1 MTPRFKLWLAL
12 GMTSALVIGFVGGR
26 LALTPGQPVA
36 AAAPALAAVQAVAPV
51 AAPEPTPEPEPEPD
65 PEPELLEARVS
76 AVAGDAE
83 VFLPVEGRWRRV
95 EVDQTLGPDAVLRTK
110 RGRVDLGIGSGI
122 DVSVGPAS
130 QFRLREL
137 SSRLSKVR
145 LEGGRVTASVDGKA
159 GPELLVQVSG
169 AEAEARTNDGAFA
182 MLRSENGQVTVA
194 SSRGSVRVSGAG
206 QEVVVDKGQQSEV
219 APGHS
224 PLAPGAIPGQ
234 VFIKLSQGQQRKL
247 KQRSTLVE
255 GQTARG
261 AVVSVNGIETATD
274 EGHFSVRVPLR
285 EGKNELEIV
294 ARDALGRESR
304 KRVRGIDVDSSPPVR
319 RGRVRW

>member
-1 MTPRFKLWLAL
+1 MRSRPKLWLAL
-12 GMTSALVIGFVGGR
+12 GMSSALVIGFWGGR
-26 LALTPGQPVA
+26 VIVTPGRPVA
-36 AAAPALAAVQAVAPV
+36 TPAPVLAAIQAPAPQAAPAP
-51 AAPEPTPEPEPEPD
+51 APEAE

-76 AVAGDAE
+76 AVVGDAE
-83 VFLPVEGRWRRV
+83 VFLPSEGRWRRV
-95 EVDQTLGPDAVLRTK
+95 EVDQTLGLDAVLRTK
-110 RGRVDLGIGSGI
+110 RGRVDLGIGTGI

-137 SSRLSKVR
+137 SSGLSRVR
-145 LEGGRVTASVDGKA
+145 LEGGRVTASVDGKD
-159 GPELLVQVSG
+159 GPELLVQVPG

-182 MLRSENGQVTVA
+182 MLRSESGQVTVA
-194 SSRGSVRVSGAG
+194 SSRGRVRVSAGG

-224 PLAPGAIPGQ
+224 PLMPGAIPGQ

-255 GQTARG
+255 GEIARG
-261 AVVSVNGIETATD
+261 ALVSVNGIEAPTAD
-274 EGHFSVRVPLR
+274 GRFSVRVPLR
-285 EGKNELEIV
+285 EGKNDLEIV

-304 KRVRGIDVDSSPPVR
+304 KRVRDIDVDSKPPVL

>member
-1 MTPRFKLWLAL
+1 MTARYKLWLAL
-12 GMTSALVIGFVGGR
+12 GMTTALAVGYLGGR
-26 LALTPGQPVA
+26 ALLSAEQPVA
-36 AAAPALAAVQAVAPV
+36 AAAPALAAVAPPAPA
-51 AAPEPTPEPEPEPD
+51 AAPAPESEPE

-83 VFLPVEGRWRRV
+83 VFLPGEGRWRRV

-110 RGRVDLGIGSGI
+110 RGRVDLGIGTGI

-145 LEGGRVTASVDGKA
+145 LEGGRVTASVDGKG
-159 GPELLVQVSG
+159 GPELLVQVPG

-182 MLRSENGQVTVA
+182 MLRSESGQVTVA
-194 SSRGSVRVSGAG
+194 SSRGRVRVSAGG

-247 KQRSTLVE
+247 NQRSTLVE
-255 GQTARG
+255 GETARG
-261 AVVSVNGIETATD
+261 AVVSVNGIETPTEA
-274 EGHFSVRVPLR
+274 GHFSVRVPLR
-285 EGKNELEIV
+285 EGENDLEIV

-304 KRVRGIDVDSSPPVR
+304 RRVRGIDVDSKPPVL

>member
-1 MTPRFKLWLAL
+1 MTPRYKLLLAG
-12 GMTSALVIGFVGGR
+12 GMASALAIGFWGGR
-26 LALTPGQPVA
+26 VVLTPGQPAA
-36 AAAPALAAVQAVAPV
+36 AAAPVLAAVQPPS
-51 AAPEPTPEPEPEPD
+51 PEPAPAAEPEPEPE

-76 AVAGDAE
+76 SVVGDAE
-83 VFLPVEGRWRRV
+83 VFLPGEGRWRRV
-95 EVDQTLGPDAVLRTK
+95 EVNQTLGPDAVLRTK
-110 RGRVDLGIGSGI
+110 RGRVDLGIGAGI

-145 LEGGRVTASVDGKA
+145 LEGGRVTASVDGKS
-159 GPELLVQVSG
+159 GPELLVQVPG

-194 SSRGSVRVSGAG
+194 SSRGRVRVSAGG

-219 APGHS
+219 APGRS
-224 PLAPGAIPGQ
+224 PLAPGAIPGE

-247 KQRSTLVE
+247 NQRSTLVE
-255 GQTARG
+255 GETARG
-261 AVVSVNGIETATD
+261 AIVSINGVESPTED
-274 EGHFSVRVPLR
+274 GRFSVRVPLR
-285 EGKNELEIV
+285 EGKNDLEIV

-304 KRVRGIDVDSSPPVR
+304 KRVRGIDVDSKPPVL

>member
-1 MTPRFKLWLAL
+1 VTPRFKLWLAI
-12 GMTSALVIGFVGGR
+12 GMTSALAIGFWGGR
-26 LALTPGQPVA
+26 LNLAPGRPIA
-36 AAAPALAAVQAVAPV
+36 DSTPALAAVQA
-51 AAPEPTPEPEPEPD
+51 PEATPAPEPEPE

-76 AVAGDAE
+76 AVVGDAE

-95 EVDQTLGPDAVLRTK
+95 QVDQTLGPDAVLRTK
-110 RGRVDLGIGSGI
+110 RGRVDLGIGTGI

-145 LEGGRVTASVDGKA
+145 LEGGRVTASVDGKD

-169 AEAEARTNDGAFA
+169 AEAEARTNDGSFA

-194 SSRGSVRVSGAG
+194 SSRGRVRVSGGG

-219 APGHS
+219 APGLP
-224 PLAPGAIPGQ
+224 PLAPGTIPGE

-247 KQRSTLVE
+247 NQRSTLVE
-255 GQTARG
+255 GETARG
-261 AVVSVNGIETATD
+261 AVVSVNGIETPTD
-274 EGHFSVRVPLR
+274 EGRFSVRVPLR
-285 EGKNELEIV
+285 EGKNDLEII

-304 KRVRGIDVDSSPPVR
+304 KRVRGIDVDSKPPVL

>member
-1 MTPRFKLWLAL
+1 MTPRSKLWLAL
-12 GMTSALVIGFVGGR
+12 GVTSALGVGFWSGR
-26 LALTPGQPVA
+26 VTLAPGQPVA
-36 AAAPALAAVQAVAPV
+36 AAAPALAAVQVP
-51 AAPEPTPEPEPEPD
+51 APEAPHAPEPEPE

-76 AVAGDAE
+76 AVSGDAE
-83 VFLPVEGRWRRV
+83 VFLPVQGRWRPV
-95 EVDQTLGPDAVLRTK
+95 EVGRTLGPDAVLRTK

-145 LEGGRVTASVDGKA
+145 LEGGRVTASVDGKG

-169 AEAEARTNDGAFA
+169 AEAEARTNDGSFA

-206 QEVVVDKGQQSEV
+206 QEVVVDRGQQSEV
-219 APGHS
+219 PPGGS
-224 PLAPGAIPGQ
+224 PLTPGAIPGE

-255 GQTARG
+255 GETARG
-261 AVVSVNGIETATD
+261 AIISVNGIETPT
-274 EGHFSVRVPLR
+274 EGGHFSVRVPLR
-285 EGKNELEIV
+285 EGKNDLEIV

-304 KRVRGIDVDSSPPVR
+304 KRVRGIDVDSKPPLL

>member
-1 MTPRFKLWLAL
+1 VTPRSQLWLGL
-12 GMTSALVIGFVGGR
+12 GVLSAVASAYFGGR
-26 LALTPGQPVA
+26 ILRAPEQPVIA
-36 AAAPALAAVQAVAPV
+36 APPALAAVQAPS
-51 AAPEPTPEPEPEPD
+51 PEVPLERAPEPEPER
-65 PEPELLEARVS
+65 ELLEARVS
-76 AVAGDAE
+76 AVSGDAE
-83 VFLPVEGRWRRV
+83 VFLPVQGRWRRV

-137 SSRLSKVR
+137 SNRLSRVR
-145 LEGGRVTASVDGKA
+145 LEGGRVTASVDGKG

-169 AEAEARTNDGAFA
+169 AEAEARTNDGSFA

-194 SSRGSVRVSGAG
+194 SSRGSVRLSGAG

-219 APGHS
+219 PPGGS
-224 PLAPGAIPGQ
+224 PLPPGAIPGQ
-234 VFIKLSQGQQRKL
+234 LFIKLSQGQQRKL

-255 GQTARG
+255 GETSRG
-261 AVVSVNGIETATD
+261 AVVSVNGIETPT
-274 EGHFSVRVPLR
+274 EGGRFSVRVPLR
-285 EGKNELEIV
+285 EGKNDLEIV

-304 KRVRGIDVDSSPPVR
+304 KRVRDIDVDTKPPVL